1 MHLPRS
7 PSTNWPTFTA
17 AHARRYVET
26 SAKTNVA
33 VQQAFEELVLK
44 ILETPA
50 LVNTALGTGG
60 VKLTQQ
66 AAAQAS
72 TCSC

>member
-1 MHLPRS
+1 MVLLTAGNLPTCV
-7 PSTNWPTFTA
+7 P
-17 AHARRYVET
+17 ARRYVET

-44 ILETPA
+44 ILETPD

-60 VKLTQQ
+60 VKLNQQ
-66 AAAQAS
+66 ATAQAS